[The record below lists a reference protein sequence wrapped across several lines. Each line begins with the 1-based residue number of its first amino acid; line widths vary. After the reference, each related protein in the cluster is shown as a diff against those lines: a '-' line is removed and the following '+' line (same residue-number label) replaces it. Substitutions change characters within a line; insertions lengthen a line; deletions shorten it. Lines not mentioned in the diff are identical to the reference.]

1 MDITELVIFIGAIAL
16 LIIVHEFGHFFA
28 SKLFGVEV
36 DEFGLGFPP
45 RAVKLFQWRETTF
58 SLNWIPL
65 GGFVRPKGEND
76 PNVKGGL
83 SAASPWVRLF
93 VFAAGPLANFILAAV
108 FFAIIFARVGV
119 PDTSQ
124 VMVVGVNEG
133 SPAEV
138 AGLLPGDIL
147 HEIGGQLIDS
157 PDALRDQVE
166 AHIGVE
172 AVVSYSRAGEVLET
186 LLTPRADPPQGEG
199 AMGIFYN
206 HPRLDVG
213 LFTALGM
220 GTSAVGDQIY
230 QLATL
235 PSRIMAG
242 SVAAE
247 DARLVGFKGM
257 YDIYQEV
264 RDIEASEA
272 IPSGVNTLAFFASI
286 SISLGLLNLMPI
298 PALDGGRILFIMPEI
313 ILRRRIPPNYENAIN
328 LVSFAMLILLMIYIN
343 IQDFVN
349 PAEF

>member
-1 MDITELVIFIGAIAL
+1 VDITELLIFIGAIAL
-16 LIIVHEFGHFFA
+16 LIIVHEFGHFLAAKF
-28 SKLFGVEV
+28 FGVEV
-36 DEFGLGFPP
+36 EEFGLGFPP
-45 RAVKLFQWRETTF
+45 RALKLFQWRETTF

-76 PNVKGGL
+76 PNVTGGL
-83 SAASPWVRLF
+83 SAASPWVRLV
-93 VFAAGPLANFILAAV
+93 VFAAGPFANFLLAAV
-108 FFAIIFARVGV
+108 FFAVIFARVGV

-124 VMVVGVNEG
+124 VMIVGVNEG
-133 SPAEV
+133 SPAEK
-138 AGLLPGDIL
+138 AGLVPGDL
-147 HEIGGQLIDS
+147 LLEIGGQSIDS
-157 PDALRDQVE
+157 PDALRGQVD
-166 AHIGVE
+166 ASIGVE
-172 AVVSYSRAGEVLET
+172 TLVIYDREGQTLET
-186 LLTPRADPPQGEG
+186 LLTPRTDPPQGEG

-213 LFTALGM
+213 LFSALSM
-220 GTSAVGDQIY
+220 GTTAVTDQIY
-230 QLATL
+230 QLLTL
-235 PSRIMAG
+235 PRRIMAG
-242 SVAAE
+242 SIAAE

-272 IPSGVNTLAFFASI
+272 IPSGINTLAFFASI

-298 PALDGGRILFIMPEI
+298 PALDGGRILFTLPEI